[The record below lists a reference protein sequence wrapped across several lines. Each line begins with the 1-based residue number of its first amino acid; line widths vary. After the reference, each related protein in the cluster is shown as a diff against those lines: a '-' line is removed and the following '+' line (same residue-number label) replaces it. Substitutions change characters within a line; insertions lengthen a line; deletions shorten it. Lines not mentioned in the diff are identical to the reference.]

1 MSTKASS
8 PFKDTAYFKDRNL
21 QLHYCKQ
28 MAFLLSRLYNKPEA
42 EIRPLVDQ
50 IFKRNTNGFKDI
62 KFKIIKK
69 NKYGDREFKIVNAGD
84 FFNEAEA
91 NNYHVSPSLVCYTH
105 SDTEQSVNSIGTVKF
120 LKDRKLYKTKR
131 QEAKAVGNKE
141 DERTFDQIQN
151 ALKIFNNAQSGAMSS
166 NGTPINNKSGHTT
179 LTSTCRV
186 LTSLANMM
194 NERLLSGNRL
204 FINYEKTIENFLSLI
219 VHTDLPR
226 LEAFMLTN
234 NMRHATVDEVMTM
247 VKRCT
252 YYYWSDTG
260 RMKMIQSFVELLS
273 PVERSAI
280 LMISDLSGLLATN
293 KDILIRFLQDFVHV
307 PEYVKGK
314 EGIEPSNADYYI
326 LCVGKL
332 RRDPSV
338 KVSDTESE
346 EVKAAAKLREKEL
359 KQELEEYVN
368 QLNEYHLSV
377 EAKWK
382 EFIELF
388 FKVSVPPSGIY
399 NIKEMVRENVLT
411 SDTDSSIYTVDE
423 ILDLLGEDEDTQL
436 NLNAALTYMIRMIS
450 VHQHAMFS
458 KNMNVADNNLYRLNM
473 KNEFMFGSYVTT
485 LMSKHYYATQ
495 VMVEGVMNKTIEMEI
510 KGVHLRSSKIAKA
523 IKDFA
528 HQLMRDI
535 LDAIYHKRKLDAARI
550 LAEVGNLERM
560 IIEDIMVKRSPVWLT
575 VNTIKDD
582 TAYENP
588 DSSIYQYHKLWESVF
603 ADKYGSPPD
612 IPYRAYKLNTVM
624 GSKTKLNSYLNE
636 LENSG
641 FKDRFISYC
650 DDRKDL
656 NAIYLPIEVIEKTGV
671 FPKEIIPA
679 VDIRGIIQQNL
690 KSVYAVLETTGL
702 YFLNKK
708 ITRLVSDEH

>member
-1 MSTKASS
+1 MSTPKVS
-8 PFKDTAYFKDRNL
+8 PFKDVAYFKDRNL
-21 QLHYCKQ
+21 QAHYCKQ
-28 MAFLLSRLYNKPEA
+28 MALLLSRLYNKTE
-42 EIRPLVDQ
+42 EEVKPLVDK
-50 IFKRNTNGFKDI
+50 IFRRNTNGFKDV

-69 NKYGDREFKIVNAGD
+69 NKYGDREFKIVNSGD
-84 FFNEAEA
+84 FFEEAEA

-120 LKDRKLYKTKR
+120 LNDRKLYKNKR
-131 QEAKAVGNKE
+131 QGAKAVGNK
-141 DERTFDQIQN
+141 DEERAYDQIQN

-186 LTSLANMM
+186 LTSLANIM

-219 VHTDLPR
+219 VHTDLNR
-226 LEAFMLTN
+226 LEQFMLSN
-234 NMRHATVDEVMTM
+234 DMVHPTVDDVMGM

-260 RMKMIQSFVELLS
+260 RMKMIQQFVELLR

-280 LMISDLSGLLATN
+280 FMVSDLSGLLKTN
-293 KDILIRFLQDFVHV
+293 KTIITQFLKDFIRIPEFV
-307 PEYVKGK
+307 PGK
-314 EGIEPSNADYYI
+314 EGVKPSNGDYYT
-326 LCVGKL
+326 LCISKL
-332 RRDPSV
+332 RRNTSI
-338 KVSDTESE
+338 KVEKTASD
-346 EVKAAAKLREKEL
+346 EVKAAARLREKEL
-359 KQELEEYVN
+359 EETLKKEVF

-377 EAKWK
+377 EEKWSD
-382 EFIELF
+382 FIELF
-388 FKVSVPPSGIY
+388 LKTNVPPSGVY

-423 ILDLLGEDEDTQL
+423 ILDVLGDDEETQL

-473 KNEFMFGSYVTT
+473 KNEYMFGSYVTT

-495 VMVEGVMNKTIEMEI
+495 VMVEGVLNKEIEMEI

-528 HQLMRDI
+528 HKLMRDI
-535 LDAIYHKRKLDAARI
+535 LDSVYYKRKLDAATI
-550 LAEVGNLERM
+550 LKQVGDLERS
-560 IIEDIMVKRSPVWLT
+560 IIEDITINRSPVWLT

-582 TAYENP
+582 AAYENP
-588 DSSIYQYHKLWESVF
+588 DSSIYQYHKLWEAVF

-612 IPYRAYKLNTVM
+612 IPYRAYKLNTTM
-624 GSKTKLNSYLNE
+624 GSKTKLVTYLTS

-641 FKDRFISYC
+641 LKDRFLTYC
-650 DDRKDL
+650 DNRKDL
-656 NAIYLPIEVIEKTGV
+656 NAVYLPIEVIEKTGLI
-671 FPKEIIPA
+671 PAEIIPA
-679 VDIRGIIQQNL
+679 SDIRGIIQQNL
-690 KSVYAVLETTGL
+690 KSIYAVLETTGL